1 MNYAEF
7 DILATA
13 VSALCSA
20 LAGPFNATLIC
31 THAAEVLEANTAFQ
45 QLLNQVILHQNNML
59 RIKTLS
65 NETVMLNNQLDQYMH
80 HLLEARKRL
89 NKTIH
94 KDETFESTR
103 TVPHTMLL
111 NYAAKISKFSSAPD
125 AYDPA
130 NGLYGNMPAYFP
142 WPPEDAIRKGVL
154 MAPHMQSGSL
164 STVPSTSMEKIEPH
178 IFSNDQ
184 LPTQS
189 TSQNKPQTNI
199 FECLDLYEPKDS
211 DEINI

>member
-13 VSALCSA
+13 ISSLCSA
-20 LAGPFNATLIC
+20 LAGPFNATIIC
-31 THAAEVLEANTAFQ
+31 RRAAEVLEANIAFQ
-45 QLLNQVILHQNNML
+45 QLLEQLILHQNNIL
-59 RIKTLS
+59 RIKTLN
-65 NETVMLNNQLDQYMH
+65 NETIMLNHQLDQYMH

-89 NKTIH
+89 NETID

-103 TVPHTMLL
+103 TIPHTMLL

-130 NGLYGNMPAYFP
+130 NGLYGNTPAYFP

-154 MAPHMQSGSL
+154 MAPQMQSDSF
-164 STVPSTSMEKIEPH
+164 SSAPSTLLEKIEPP

-189 TSQNKPQTNI
+189 TSLNKPQTNV
-199 FECLDLYEPKDS
+199 FDGLDLYEPKDF
-211 DEINI
+211 DDINI